1 MGGREGLVLGWGR
14 RGAGV
19 SAAGQEG
26 AGDERVS
33 ADRDA
38 ADGGRGVVPAAHG
51 RTHAGAE
58 LAGVYYVRG
67 AIFQGL
73 DRSGIARQAVVR
85 ELIEGRGCRPAPL
98 FFLERQFQP
107 ELYDPGVPRA
117 GDPAQARIA
126 ELLAGRIP
134 VGVIDGI
141 EKLRAE
147 LRLHLLADEGEVL
160 ASG

>member
-51 RTHAGAE
+51 RAHAGAE
-58 LAGVYYVRG
+58 LAGVYFVRG
-67 AIFQGL
+67 TVLQGGGGF
-73 DRSGIARQAVVR
+73 DVA
-85 ELIEGRGCRPAPL
+85 RPAL
-98 FFLERQFQP
+98 SLV
-107 ELYDPGVPRA
+107 D
-117 GDPAQARIA
+117 
-126 ELLAGRIP
+126 
-134 VGVIDGI
+134 
-141 EKLRAE
+141 
-147 LRLHLLADEGEVL
+147 RLSACPT
-160 ASG
+160 